1 MTKENENNSQPSSF
15 RDQILRE
22 LEELKAKR
30 LQGQPVD
37 TLSDVKEKVVEEIG
51 TIASD
56 TKQDDEKETLI
67 EKNNLVF
74 PTSLETSEVE
84 EVAEPPVSESDA
96 VAIQGNADE
105 TPAVDNVTE
114 NEDTS
119 GQNNV
124 QSDWEQPD
132 DKFQNT
138 VERNMEELRNFISAN
153 PELLGDQLFKKE
165 EKEEVEPVS
174 NQIETT
180 PEVELVVSPSL
191 DETFI
196 DFPKEDVSNLTGDTE
211 IIPLESTLIAPAAVN
226 SQISNSE
233 SSEEVQPS
241 RRTTHSPKK
250 QKRKKQDKA
259 AKRIVSVIM
268 SLVVVFFLATCA
280 FGFFWVKS
288 SLEPVNSQATES
300 IQVEIPEGSS
310 TKEIA
315 NILFEN
321 DLIKNATVFNY
332 YSKIKSYNNYQSG
345 FYNLKQSM
353 SVDDIAKA
361 LQETGSATAQKEASG
376 SVLIVEGYT
385 LTQIANAVTLN
396 AKTDDKSDK
405 TPFTSEEFMA
415 TVTNQEFIDRM
426 VATYPKLFAS
436 LPAADSGVIY
446 RLEGY
451 LFPAVYDYYDD
462 TTIEDLV
469 EHMIST
475 TDARLQPYYEAIA
488 AKNLTVNEVLTLASL
503 VEKEGSTDEDRRNI
517 ASVFFNRL
525 NAGMPLQ
532 SNIAILYAQ
541 GKLGEETTLAEDTTI
556 DTSIDSPYNIYW
568 NTGLMPGPVDSP
580 SLAAIE
586 AVINANTTDYLYFVA
601 DVTTGTV
608 YFAKTIE
615 EHDQNVANYVNAHLE

>member
-30 LQGQPVD
+30 LDGQPVE

-51 TIASD
+51 TIASS
-56 TKQDDEKETLI
+56 TKQDDNEKITGVPDLSFSTSFETREDEKVIAKAASEPKETLD
-67 EKNNLVF
+67 
-74 PTSLETSEVE
+74 TTE
-84 EVAEPPVSESDA
+84 EVA
-96 VAIQGNADE
+96 I
-105 TPAVDNVTE
+105 E
-114 NEDTS
+114 NEETVD
-119 GQNNV
+119 QIEQIDLE
-124 QSDWEQPD
+124 QSDE
-132 DKFQNT
+132 KFQNT
-138 VERNMEELRNFISAN
+138 VERNMAELRNFISAN
-153 PELLGDQLFKKE
+153 PDLLGDQLLE
-165 EKEEVEPVS
+165 TEEVKTVKEPV
-174 NQIETT
+174 ETKL
-180 PEVELVVSPSL
+180 VESLASPSL

-196 DFPKEDVSNLTGDTE
+196 DFPKEDVSNFTGDTE
-211 IIPLESTLIAPAAVN
+211 IIPLESTIIAPVITKETTN
-226 SQISNSE
+226 VQDDR
-233 SSEEVQPS
+233 QPS
-241 RRTTHSPKK
+241 RRSSHGSKK
-250 QKRKKQDKA
+250 HNRKKQDKA

-280 FGFFWVKS
+280 FGYFWVKS
-288 SLEPVNSQATES
+288 SLSPVNSQATES

-310 TKEIA
+310 TLEIGK
-315 NILFEN
+315 ILVDN

-332 YSKIKSYNNYQSG
+332 YSKIKSYNNYNSG
-345 FYNLKQSM
+345 YYNLKQSM
-353 SVDDIAKA
+353 SVDEIAKA

-385 LTQIANAVTLN
+385 LTQIANAITLN

-426 VATYPKLFAS
+426 VATYPNLFAS
-436 LPAADSGVIY
+436 LPAVDSGVVY
-446 RLEGY
+446 SLEGY

-462 TTIEDLV
+462 TTIESLV
-469 EHMIST
+469 EYMIST
-475 TDARLQPYYEAIA
+475 TDARLQPYYETIA
-488 AKNLTVNEVLTLASL
+488 NKNLTVNEVLTLASL

-541 GKLGEETTLAEDTTI
+541 GTLGEETTLAEDATI

-568 NTGLMPGPVDSP
+568 STGLMPGPVDSP
-580 SLAAIE
+580 SLSAIE

-608 YFAKTIE
+608 YFAQTIE